1 MLNDFPLNKFVTISF
16 FFVKII
22 SIILNNPIKTLV
34 KIPFLHQNAKKSTF
48 LLPKNFIMPKNFF
61 NTPQKKSSFLIF
73 LLISI
78 STQINQTKKFQKNT
92 MNPQFLP
99 DFLEY
104 LKSSTHNLHDS
115 LHGVFEHEPL
125 PYDVVYEKFLKII
138 ENFKIKTLTQL
149 KLQLYPSTP
158 NDEQQKDYILLSQ
171 MKTLI
176 SSKIKMYLFGFL
188 KINLIFSPGQS
199 KN

>member
-1 MLNDFPLNKFVTISF
+1 
-16 FFVKII
+16 
-22 SIILNNPIKTLV
+22 
-34 KIPFLHQNAKKSTF
+34 
-48 LLPKNFIMPKNFF
+48 
-61 NTPQKKSSFLIF
+61 
-73 LLISI
+73 
-78 STQINQTKKFQKNT
+78 